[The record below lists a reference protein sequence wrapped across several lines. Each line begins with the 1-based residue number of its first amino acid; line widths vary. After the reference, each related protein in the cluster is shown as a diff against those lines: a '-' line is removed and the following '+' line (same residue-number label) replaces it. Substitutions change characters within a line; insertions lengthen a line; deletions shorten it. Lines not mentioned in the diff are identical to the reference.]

1 MFVKIAKQSLFNRKG
16 TVVLTIIALTIS
28 IFVLLAVEHIR
39 VQAKQSFN
47 RTVSGVDLI
56 VGPRT
61 GSLNLLLGS
70 VFRIGETGQAISAE
84 VYQKL
89 AKHPMVDWVAP
100 IALGDSHKGHRVIAT
115 THSYF
120 QNYKYGNKQALEFK
134 VGTLPQDDFDLVL
147 GADVANK
154 FSYENGD
161 EIILSHGTGITS
173 FTHHEATP
181 FRVVGILEKT
191 GTPVDQAL
199 HIGFK
204 GLELMHK
211 KSGHSSQSPTLNSK
225 PIGKNATIA
234 KPIDEHQHQSG
245 HEHEHEHQNERA
257 HALEQNSHERI
268 DSHERFDSHERGH
281 SHESS
286 EDPEHL
292 NGAKVSA
299 VFVGLK
305 ARYASLIMQ
314 KWANDYKAEPISA
327 ILPGVALTQLW
338 RIVGSVEVVLQVIA
352 GLVLLTTLIG
362 MSTMLLATMK
372 ERTRE
377 IAIMRTLG
385 ARPIFV
391 FGLIQLEV
399 LLITLISLILA
410 TLGLYVALVAS
421 QAMLATELGLFIDV
435 VIINSNTF
443 KIWAAVLVGSILV
456 GLLPALKAYRSSL
469 QASLQVK
476 V

>member
-39 VQAKQSFN
+39 LQAKQSFN

-61 GSLNLLLGS
+61 GPLNLLLGS

-134 VGTLPQDDFDLVL
+134 AGGLPQDDFDLVL
-147 GADVANK
+147 GADIANK

-161 EIILSHGTGITS
+161 EIVLSHGTGITS

-181 FRVVGILEKT
+181 FRVVGILAKT

-211 KSGHSSQSPTLNSK
+211 KSGHPSLSPVLNSK
-225 PIGKNATIA
+225 PIGVNGSKTNNH
-234 KPIDEHQHQSG
+234 DEHQNEHEHG
-245 HEHEHEHQNERA
+245 HEHENEHE
-257 HALEQNSHERI
+257 HALEQNSHE
-268 DSHERFDSHERGH
+268 
-281 SHESS
+281 SS
-286 EDPEHL
+286 EDHEHL
-292 NGAKVSA
+292 DGAKVSA